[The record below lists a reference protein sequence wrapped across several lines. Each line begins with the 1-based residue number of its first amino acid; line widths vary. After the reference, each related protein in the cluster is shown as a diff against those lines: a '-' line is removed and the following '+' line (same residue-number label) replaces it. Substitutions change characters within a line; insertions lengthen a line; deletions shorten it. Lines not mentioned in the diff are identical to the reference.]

1 MIDADKL
8 PLFGEANA
16 RPVEAAAVYTL
27 TQLATREAFSGLVHV
42 VGYDF
47 ATIDR
52 LARHIARSTKC
63 EPVDLHDHVPSIVE
77 QLAKTWTSPPR
88 WRRDLLE
95 GLAKQ
100 AALNRSV
107 VVTYCLLSNAVAKD
121 TGYIPEDHLC
131 APNIVWFV
139 TEDGKIKL
147 AKSPIYAHG
156 PAA

>member
-1 MIDADKL
+1 MFDADKL

-27 TQLATREAFSGLVHV
+27 TQIATREAFSGLVHV

-47 ATIDR
+47 ATMDR

-63 EPVDLHDHVPSIVE
+63 EPVDLNDHSPSIVAMME
-77 QLAKTWTSPPR
+77 ETWTSPPR
-88 WRRDLLE
+88 WRRNLLE

-100 AALNRSV
+100 AALNRGV
-107 VVTYCLLSNAVAKD
+107 VVTHCLLSNAVARD
-121 TGYIPEDHLC
+121 TGYIPEDHLL

-139 TEDGKIKL
+139 SEDGKIKL
-147 AKSPIYAHG
+147 AKSPSYAHG